1 MAAST
6 NWATSARSPEDAS
19 DEETAAATDSRT
31 LRTWTSIVPAAALA
45 PFRRLLL
52 LGPEQLCIGLAEL
65 LGHLL
70 PTTEAALSAGT
81 AASSHPIEVHENKS
95 RLAAKSWPTP
105 AHAKRQPGRV

>member
-6 NWATSARSPEDAS
+6 NWATSARSPEDAT

-70 PTTEAALSAGT
+70 PNTAAALSAGT
-81 AASSHPIEVHENKS
+81 AASSHQIAVHENHS
-95 RLAAKSWPTP
+95 RLTAKNWL
-105 AHAKRQPGRV
+105 ARARAKRQPGRV